1 MDTRLFYLINKA
13 QHGAFQFAERV
24 HEEHIGV
31 SVAQTAALFSLQK
44 NQGCLQRELGKL
56 MGLNKSGLSGLVDRM
71 VANDLI
77 RKQSDE
83 EDGRAYRLY
92 MTEAGTAAI
101 ASAKPLLAKQ
111 NKMMTEGFSKA
122 EIDVVARFLNHV
134 IDITKPEKL

>member
-13 QHGAFQFAERV
+13 QHGAFQYAERV
-24 HEEHIGV
+24 QQEHIGV
-31 SVAQTAALFSLQK
+31 SVAQTAALFALQK

-56 MGLNKSGLSGLVDRM
+56 MGLNKSGLSGLVERM
-71 VANDLI
+71 VSNELI
-77 RKQSDE
+77 SKQPDD

-92 MTEAGTAAI
+92 ITAAGEAAI

-111 NKMMTEGFSKA
+111 NQMMTKGFSEA

-134 IDITKPEKL
+134 INTTKPDKP